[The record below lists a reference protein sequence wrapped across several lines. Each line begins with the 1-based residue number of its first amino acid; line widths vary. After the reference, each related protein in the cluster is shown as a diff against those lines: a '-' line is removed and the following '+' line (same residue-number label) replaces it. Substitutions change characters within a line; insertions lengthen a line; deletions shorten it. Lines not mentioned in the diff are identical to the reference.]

1 MIKKGIKTYFPS
13 QAVSDVEKMSLE
25 YGAKVGSAI
34 EHEWF
39 GNNNNSNR
47 YNTYRQS
54 FHSLRLYSR
63 GEQSIKKYKDE
74 LSVNGDLSYLNLDW
88 TPVPIIPKFVDIV
101 VNGIS
106 ERLYDIKAYSQSPNG
121 VSKRTE
127 YMENILADMQ
137 MKEFNEETMQ
147 EFGIDT
153 RASEVETLPATD
165 EELGLHMQL
174 NYKQAVELAEEQAIK
189 TVLRGNKY
197 DLVQKR
203 FYYDLTTIGIGA
215 TKTEFNTNEG
225 VVVSYVDPTNLVY
238 SYTESP
244 YFDDIYYVGEIKEL
258 PINELV
264 RQFPNLSESQIN
276 EIISKNSKT
285 KTRSYNSR
293 RSPQDD
299 NVVSVLYFNY
309 KTYNNDVYKIKQ
321 TGTGG
326 ERAIRKDD
334 SFNPPADMSGNFT
347 RESKKIEVLYD
358 GVMVLGCDMLLR
370 WELAKNMLRPKSDY
384 NKVKMNY
391 SIVAPRMYE
400 GRIESIVSR
409 ITGFADMIQLTHLK
423 LQQVMAK
430 MVPDGVYLDADGLAE
445 IDLGNGTNYNPQEAL
460 NMFFQTGSVIGR
472 SFTSE
477 GDMNPGKVPIQ
488 EIQSS
493 AKGGKLQALIS
504 TYNYYL
510 QMIRDVTGL
519 NEARDG
525 SMPDKNALV
534 GVQKLAAANSNTATR
549 HILQSGM
556 FLTVETAE
564 KLSLRISD
572 VLEYSPTKEAF
583 IQAIGAHNVATLEE
597 MSELYLYDFGI
608 FIELAPDEEEKA
620 QLENNIQMALQQQNI
635 DLEDA
640 IDLREIKSVKLANQL
655 LKIRRKRKLER
666 DQQQQMQNIQAQAQ
680 SNAQAAQQAAQVE
693 LQKNQAVMQ
702 SQMQM
707 EQLKAQLEGQRLQQE
722 MLAKKELMALE
733 FQYNMQLKGIE
744 VSASWEDVEKDNKYA
759 GIHLLIYFLEEES
772 SLNKH
777 LENIRSLK
785 VERNKEIISK
795 LNKEGI
801 EINYSDL
808 EEYPTKVP
816 GRPHIA
822 KIIYEK
828 GYVNSINEAFIKYL
842 GNGKVGDSRIHQ
854 ESIERV

>member
-1 MIKKGIKTYFPS
+1 MAESVHVNFPK
-13 QAVSDVEKMSLE
+13 QNVSDAEKASVE
-25 YGAKVGSAI
+25 YGEKIAKAI
-34 EHEWF
+34 CAEWF
-39 GNNNNSNR
+39 HSDYVNTDSRHATNVNN
-47 YNTYRQS
+47 
-54 FHSLRLYSR
+54 FHRLRLYAR
-63 GEQSIKKYKDE
+63 GEQSIQKYKDE
-74 LSVNGDLSYLNLDW
+74 LSINGDLSYLNLDW

-733 FQYNMQLKGIE
+733 FQYNMQLKGVESRGLQEREKVKEDRKDERTKIQASQQSE
-744 VSASWEDVEKDNKYA
+744 LINQRKTNAPPKNFESAGQDTL
-759 GIHLLIYFLEEES
+759 GGFGLEQFEP
-772 SLNKH
+772 
-777 LENIRSLK
+777 R
-785 VERNKEIISK
+785 
-795 LNKEGI
+795 
-801 EINYSDL
+801 
-808 EEYPTKVP
+808 
-816 GRPHIA
+816 
-822 KIIYEK
+822 
-828 GYVNSINEAFIKYL
+828 
-842 GNGKVGDSRIHQ
+842 
-854 ESIERV
+854 